1 MVTHPSSSCRKA
13 RTPLTGIF
21 ARRIIPIVGLMVALC
36 GTAIPASAQ
45 EEGNVTNREPLKWMP
60 RRPVTQF
67 SQEPASQT
75 PKEVVQTQA
84 LSVDTEPTIDVA
96 PRRVEQRMTRPQTR
110 VAVQSTAQPEAKI
123 PTPPPAPTVGQS
135 RVPNVRSTSPTP
147 VRSNAVPQNIPA
159 PQAGPVEYVPGS
171 VFADDGVDGDGGAYW
186 DAGDTWGDP
195 CRGRSCGFRPGFGLM
210 RWLATPN
217 PTYGRIEAMLL
228 WGKGM
233 HVPALATTSPD
244 GTARAQAGV
253 LGQEGTS
260 VLFGQTNLANTS
272 RIAGRW
278 SLGRW
283 FDCNQTTGL
292 EVSYLTTETDTSG
305 YFATSAGTTII
316 ARPFYNVD
324 TGEQDARLISYSGV
338 SDGSI
343 DVYARSRLDGLD
355 VTMRHGLFWDSNRRL
370 DFMVGYRYMQLK
382 DVFRTHEATFS
393 TDTSGLVPVG
403 TATSIY
409 DLFDTKNEFNGANL
423 GFAGRMQYNRWSMDL
438 LMKLGI
444 GNTRSRVNLQGSS
457 TVTTPDGTVAS
468 YESGLLVLDSNKE
481 AITHNQFTMIPE
493 IGVNLG
499 YDLTPRM
506 RATVGYSLIYWSHV
520 ARAGDQVNLDLNPNE
535 FQSTSWTGAAI
546 PRETF
551 VVNDY
556 WIQGLN
562 IGLDMRF

>member
-1 MVTHPSSSCRKA
+1 
-13 RTPLTGIF
+13 
-21 ARRIIPIVGLMVALC
+21 MVALC
-36 GTAIPASAQ
+36 GATMPAVAQ
-45 EEGNVTNREPLKWMP
+45 EQETASPRQELKWMP
-60 RRPVTQF
+60 RRPVSQI
-67 SQEPASQT
+67 SQEPVRQASNT
-75 PKEVVQTQA
+75 SREVVQTQA
-84 LSVDTEPTIDVA
+84 LAVDTEPTIDVA
-96 PRRVEQRMTRPQTR
+96 PKRVETRVTRPQTR
-110 VAVQSTAQPEAKI
+110 VAVQSTAQPEARI
-123 PTPPPAPTVGQS
+123 PTPPPAPAGGQS
-135 RVPNVRSTSPTP
+135 RVPTVRSTAPAT
-147 VRSNAVPQNIPA
+147 VRSNVVPQNVPM
-159 PQAGPVEYVPGS
+159 PQAESGEYLPGS
-171 VFADDGVDGDGGAYW
+171 VFADDGEECGGNCW
-186 DAGDTWGDP
+186 VAGDTWGEP
-195 CRGRSCGFRPGFGLM
+195 CHGRCCGFRPGLGLM
-210 RWLATPN
+210 HWLASPN

-228 WGKGM
+228 WSKGM

-244 GTARAQAGV
+244 GTARTQAGV

-260 VLFGQTNLANTS
+260 VLFGQTNLADTS

-278 SLGRW
+278 TLGRW
-283 FDCNQTTGL
+283 FDCNQTTGI
-292 EVSYLTTETDTSG
+292 EISYLTTETDTSG
-305 YFATSAGTTII
+305 YFATSAGSTII

-324 TGEQDARLISYSGV
+324 SGAQDARLISYSGV
-338 SDGSI
+338 SDGSL

-370 DFMVGYRYMQLK
+370 DFTVGYRYMQLK

-393 TDTSGLVPVG
+393 TDTSGVVPVG
-403 TATSIY
+403 TATSIH
-409 DLFDTKNEFNGANL
+409 DVFDTKNEFNGANL

-457 TVTTPDGTVAS
+457 TVTTPDGTVAN

-481 AITHNQFTMIPE
+481 SITHNQFTMIPE
-493 IGVNLG
+493 LGINLG
-499 YDLTPRM
+499 YDLTPRL

-520 ARAGDQVNLDLNPNE
+520 ARAGDQVNTDLNPNE

-562 IGLDMRF
+562 VGLDLTF